1 MKADRDEVR
10 HSELNR
16 DQVDAMTVLEL
27 MWVVIAKK

>member
-16 DQVDAMTVLEL
+16 DQVDATTVLEL